1 MKKLL
6 TFLIFTAT
14 FSSIAQVGIG
24 TTNPDV
30 SSILDVKS
38 TSKGFLPPRMTQSNR
53 DGIATPA
60 NGLLIYCTDCDS
72 GAGCLQVNNGTTA
85 LPAWECIGGVAAPTF
100 SVSAVCNGFVTGTYM
115 KNSSIAGTYTVKIS
129 NDSFSTATIAIGS
142 ADLVLSD
149 IATAS
154 PALTVGTPTA
164 SPVAIS
170 AGTITLNSG
179 ASTIVTYPITGT
191 PTATGTL
198 KGTWSKLSLSCSKTV
213 NVINGTAT
221 FSLPRS
227 ENVISVKDGT
237 PLVDMQGVVDNA
249 SNKITIKV
257 PYTSGS
263 GSYDAYTSSVVAGS
277 TGEGGDSN
285 GFSFSYPAG
294 TFGSSGTIL
303 VTITVDGDGSYNA
316 KKLLFG
322 GKENIVTIPF
332 MFNGSNVGNIILNV
346 TGGIL
351 DKMYG
356 IADNTGDANSHKF
369 VYFPVTGADG
379 KTWLNNNL
387 GAHYAKNGHA
397 SFNPTKQ
404 ATGKNDFLAFGS
416 FFQWGRKPDGHEL
429 ITWTGGTTAT
439 PVNNTTNATAT
450 NTPTHASFITT
461 AGDWRSTSDES
472 LWKTEWG
479 TNNPCPEGYRLPT
492 IVEWANFSTAIS
504 ATSITEAYN
513 STLKLTQPGQRQN
526 GDGAFANQSNLG
538 HYMSATTTGVGG
550 DQKYR
555 FFWTT
560 TGESNWRKGM
570 GFTVRCIKDY

>member
-6 TFLIFTAT
+6 TFLIFTA
-14 FSSIAQVGIG
+14 SISGIAQVGIG

-257 PYTSGS
+257 PYTSGT

-332 MFNGSNVGNIILNV
+332 MFNGVNVGNII
-346 TGGIL
+346 
-351 DKMYG
+351 
-356 IADNTGDANSHKF
+356 F
-369 VYFPVTGADG
+369 
-379 KTWLNNNL
+379 
-387 GAHYAKNGHA
+387 
-397 SFNPTKQ
+397 
-404 ATGKNDFLAFGS
+404 
-416 FFQWGRKPDGHEL
+416 EL
-429 ITWTGGTTAT
+429 
-439 PVNNTTNATAT
+439 
-450 NTPTHASFITT
+450 
-461 AGDWRSTSDES
+461 
-472 LWKTEWG
+472 
-479 TNNPCPEGYRLPT
+479 
-492 IVEWANFSTAIS
+492 
-504 ATSITEAYN
+504 
-513 STLKLTQPGQRQN
+513 
-526 GDGAFANQSNLG
+526 
-538 HYMSATTTGVGG
+538 
-550 DQKYR
+550 
-555 FFWTT
+555 
-560 TGESNWRKGM
+560 
-570 GFTVRCIKDY
+570 FT